1 MFTKIPDVNKSPG
14 LGLKILD
21 FSQILDEYVVLNMS
35 LPHVTIISYSGQFFQ
50 TLKKPTLR
58 LSIAVWTFYHVYKN
72 VKQNVKQNVISVDKG
87 KRL

>member
-1 MFTKIPDVNKSPG
+1 MFTKILDVNKSPG

-21 FSQILDEYVVLNMS
+21 FSQILDVLNMS
-35 LPHVTIISYSGQFFQ
+35 LPHVTNISYSGQFFQ